1 MTLDPILTASLPIQI
16 HVASAICAV
25 ILGPIALLRR
35 SRDIW
40 HRRFGKAW
48 VVVMFMT
55 AASSFAISEFRVFG
69 PFGPFGPIHMLS
81 CLTIYGLWQS
91 VKAARGGNIARH
103 QAEMRNLYFWAIGI
117 AGIFTFLPGRRMN
130 RAFFESAPQLG
141 FGLVLVLISGGLA
154 VYFVHSR
161 KALR

>member
-1 MTLDPILTASLPIQI
+1 MTFDPILTASLPIQI

-69 PFGPFGPIHMLS
+69 PFGPIHVLS
-81 CLTIYGLWQS
+81 CLTIYGLWQG
-91 VKAARGGNIARH
+91 VNAARGGNIARH